1 MKIHFKL
8 LCCFNSLKSYIIEIL
23 IIVLSSIG
31 LLISI
36 IGFIVIPWKYTSKVM
51 EAFYLISLILF
62 IYSLIVSSVI
72 LYLRKKNKIEKVNIC
87 CFFISLFEL
96 FACILSILM
105 YIIIFIVIV
114 HDFKNKKRIKRVER
128 IDPETGETHVSSSEE
143 GNAVSD
149 GELIF
154 AIISIIIN
162 ILLWIILLFL
172 WISDLIRIKYKING
186 TYKEYLEEQKNNS
199 NDNLKNSQ
207 FNVIGHD
214 KYGFP
219 LFGKQNG
226 GNLQINRSKSFFNY
240 RTKEKDMKN
249 ILDTEN
255 NNILKYSYKEKFN
268 VKNYRK
274 PSYKSVDLPYDKFH
288 QKEKYIEKYI
298 EDAEIT
304 NQYNSKYSNFPNKT
318 ILNIS
323 GVNNSINPGN

>member
-1 MKIHFKL
+1 MKIPFKL

-72 LYLRKKNKIEKVNIC
+72 LYLRKKNKIEKINIC

-114 HDFKNKKRIKRVER
+114 HDFKNKKKIKRVER

-154 AIISIIIN
+154 AIISIC
-162 ILLWIILLFL
+162 LF
-172 WISDLIRIKYKING
+172 ICS
-186 TYKEYLEEQKNNS
+186 
-199 NDNLKNSQ
+199 
-207 FNVIGHD
+207 
-214 KYGFP
+214 
-219 LFGKQNG
+219 
-226 GNLQINRSKSFFNY
+226 
-240 RTKEKDMKN
+240 
-249 ILDTEN
+249 
-255 NNILKYSYKEKFN
+255 LKYSCL
-268 VKNYRK
+268 
-274 PSYKSVDLPYDKFH
+274 SCHCCL
-288 QKEKYIEKYI
+288 
-298 EDAEIT
+298 
-304 NQYNSKYSNFPNKT
+304 
-318 ILNIS
+318 
-323 GVNNSINPGN
+323 